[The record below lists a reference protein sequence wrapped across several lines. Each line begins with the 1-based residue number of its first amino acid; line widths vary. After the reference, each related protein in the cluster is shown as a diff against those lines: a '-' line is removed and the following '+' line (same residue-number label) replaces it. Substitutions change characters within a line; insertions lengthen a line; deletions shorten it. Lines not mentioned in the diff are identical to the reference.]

1 MVFMVAVIHKLM
13 NTRLTPELLLMLCYA
28 QGSLALYFLPQMHE
42 RYGYFIE
49 IVAIILGVLCR
60 RIFWVPV
67 VHILVTFI
75 TYSYYYNYSSPKNIP
90 IFVLSLVML
99 ALMLFMV
106 YKTFTYQVKKEERN
120 ETKAI

>member
-1 MVFMVAVIHKLM
+1 M
-13 NTRLTPELLLMLCYA
+13 
-28 QGSLALYFLPQMHE
+28 
-42 RYGYFIE
+42 
-49 IVAIILGVLCR
+49 
-60 RIFWVPV
+60 PV